1 MNPANPWLLHAE
13 QLLNQR
19 HLPAALACFDLAQRK
34 GAEPDR
40 CAAGRW
46 MIWMLQGKFEEAW
59 RESDAILRRGA
70 PTPHRFWNGESIRGK
85 RVIVRCL
92 HGFGDAVQFLRYMP
106 ALQSIA
112 SRVILEVPPRMLSLA
127 RCIRGVDEVITWGEA
142 APPQPPA
149 WDVQIEV
156 TELPY
161 FFRTRQR
168 DLPVAT
174 RYLRLPQQA
183 QRSAAAAIR
192 SPESIHAGVV
202 WSSGEWNLTRSIPL
216 ADLRPLFEDPA
227 VTFWNL
233 QGGEVRDQWREL
245 GSALNLRDTPALCAD
260 AGLVP
265 LAAIISRL
273 DLVITVDTL
282 AAHLAGALGRPAWLL
297 LPIGAWS
304 KTGPFD
310 VKVVTTSTYPA
321 AVGYGFGSQTLRISD
336 AITSGSFGDQTFSP
350 GLADEAGE
358 TGASDVGSDGVP
370 LSGGLRQSHFDA
382 SFLIGTTQSIQQC
395 STCPTPLKMTVSPD
409 RGDGARMSFLRFED
423 QADGVHVFFVDVT
436 DPGRVPN
443 GDTFNTTD
451 IATLDRAHSH
461 LIRFSIDFKDGPAND
476 QVKIYIDGALK
487 KTGTTW
493 EDYYRYDSEQAS
505 QGNQV
510 PTVDKLLFRES
521 GNGSHIPPYD
531 PNPSDLGQ
539 GFLLDR
545 VILAS
550 SGNNK

>member
-106 ALQSIA
+106 ALQSVA
-112 SRVILEVPPRMLSLA
+112 SNVILEVPPRMLSLA
-127 RCIRGVDEVITWGEA
+127 RCIRGVDQVITWGEA

-192 SPESIHAGVV
+192 GPESIHAGVV

-233 QGGEVRDQWREL
+233 QGGEVRNQWREL

-282 AAHLAGALGRPAWLL
+282 AAHLAGALGRPTWLL
-297 LPIGAWS
+297 LQHAADWRWMHARDDSPWYPSLRIFRQPRQGDWAS
-304 KTGPFD
+304 
-310 VKVVTTSTYPA
+310 VVTQLREALTEWHSPQAESRA
-321 AVGYGFGSQTLRISD
+321 A
-336 AITSGSFGDQTFSP
+336 
-350 GLADEAGE
+350 
-358 TGASDVGSDGVP
+358 
-370 LSGGLRQSHFDA
+370 
-382 SFLIGTTQSIQQC
+382 
-395 STCPTPLKMTVSPD
+395 
-409 RGDGARMSFLRFED
+409 
-423 QADGVHVFFVDVT
+423 
-436 DPGRVPN
+436 
-443 GDTFNTTD
+443 
-451 IATLDRAHSH
+451 
-461 LIRFSIDFKDGPAND
+461 
-476 QVKIYIDGALK
+476 
-487 KTGTTW
+487 
-493 EDYYRYDSEQAS
+493 
-505 QGNQV
+505 
-510 PTVDKLLFRES
+510 
-521 GNGSHIPPYD
+521 
-531 PNPSDLGQ
+531 
-539 GFLLDR
+539 
-545 VILAS
+545 
-550 SGNNK
+550 